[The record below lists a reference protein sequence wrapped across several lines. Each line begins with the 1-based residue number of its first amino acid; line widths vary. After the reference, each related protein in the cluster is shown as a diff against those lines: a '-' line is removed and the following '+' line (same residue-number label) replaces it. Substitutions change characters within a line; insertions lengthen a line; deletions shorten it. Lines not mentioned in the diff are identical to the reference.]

1 MSTGHLANNLTKW
14 TLASSFME
22 KEMTTPLNILVVDD
36 SLSMRI
42 IATQIIEGIGHN
54 VIAQA
59 ENGKEALKAYMAHR
73 PDIVLL
79 DLVMP
84 IFDGK
89 KTLKKLM
96 QVDPQAKVVICSSLG
111 SEGDIEYC
119 LNEGAAFYL
128 QKPYEEQAFETAFES
143 ITTNTSPTA

>member
-1 MSTGHLANNLTKW
+1 
-14 TLASSFME
+14 
-22 KEMTTPLNILVVDD
+22 MTTPLNILVVDD

-54 VIAQA
+54 VVAQA
-59 ENGKEALKAYMAHR
+59 ENGKEALKAYMEHR

-84 IFDGK
+84 VFDGK

-119 LNEGAAFYL
+119 LNEGAVFYL
-128 QKPYEEQAFETAFES
+128 QKPYEEQAFETAFDS
-143 ITTNTSPTA
+143 IADKSQTA